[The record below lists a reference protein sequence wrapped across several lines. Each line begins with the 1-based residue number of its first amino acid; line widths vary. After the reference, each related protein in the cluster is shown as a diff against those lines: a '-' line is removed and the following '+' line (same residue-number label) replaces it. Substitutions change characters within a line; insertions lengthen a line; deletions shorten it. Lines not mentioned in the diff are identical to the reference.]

1 MDKMNNYQVRKGHTI
16 LHNGKRYSDIIQ
28 LTEAE
33 ALRLKSKVVL
43 VPSIT
48 EKPTEKLPET
58 LMNDTIEELSITEE
72 ITEKKSKKGV
82 KE

>member
-1 MDKMNNYQVRKGHTI
+1 MDRMNNYQVKKGHTI

-33 ALRLKSKVVL
+33 AQRLKSKVVL
-43 VPSIT
+43 IPSTT
-48 EKPTEKLPET
+48 EKPTEKIPET
-58 LMNDTIEELSITEE
+58 LINETVEEPLITEE